1 MKAEPSESKRRLQS
15 RPGQLAAAAKRVTI
29 KGQQM
34 VMLTKDEFDRLLQK
48 ADEWEP
54 LLPAPNERGNYPA
67 LETLDVLLARDIL
80 RHRRRLGLSQ
90 AELARRAGIRPE
102 TLNRIE
108 QGKRSPSVRTV
119 DKIDRAL
126 REAENEGGSP

>member
-1 MKAEPSESKRRLQS
+1 MKTESTPRQ
-15 RPGQLAAAAKRVTI
+15 AAAKRVTV
-29 KGQQM
+29 KGQRM
-34 VMLTKDEFDRLLQK
+34 VMLAEDEYNRLLQK

-54 LLPAPNERGNYPA
+54 LLPAPDAHGNYPA
-67 LETLDVLLARDIL
+67 LETLDVLLAHDIL

-90 AELARRAGIRPE
+90 VELARRAGIRPE

-126 REAENEGGSP
+126 READRVKAP

>member
-1 MKAEPSESKRRLQS
+1 MYMKTESKPRPQS
-15 RPGQLAAAAKRVTI
+15 HERNGRVAAKRVTV
-29 KGQQM
+29 KGRRM
-34 VMLTKDEFDRLLQK
+34 VMLPESEFDRLLQK

-90 AELARRAGIRPE
+90 AELARLAGIRPE

-126 REAENEGGSP
+126 REAEAQSPSS